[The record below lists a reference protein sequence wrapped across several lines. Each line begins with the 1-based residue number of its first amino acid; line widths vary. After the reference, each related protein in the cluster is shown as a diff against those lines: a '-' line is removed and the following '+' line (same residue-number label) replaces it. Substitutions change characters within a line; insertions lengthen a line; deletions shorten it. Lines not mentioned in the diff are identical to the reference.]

1 MILLLDIG
9 NTNINIA
16 VADKNKILAK
26 WRIST
31 IHNRTADEYIA
42 LITQLMS
49 NNKIKPSN
57 IKDVAICSVVPPIMM
72 HINKMC
78 QSLFGVSAK
87 SVGKELKAN
96 LQVKIDNPSEVGA
109 DRLVNAVGVAKLYG
123 VPAIVVDFGTA
134 TTFDI
139 IDGKGDYC
147 GGVISPGVNLS
158 LRALHEFAA
167 RLPSVPVEKTD
178 KVIGKNTKDAMQ
190 SGVYWGYVGLIEG
203 LLQRIKTEMKCKPVV
218 VATGGLAPL
227 FAEGTKMIE
236 HIDADLTIIGLLEI
250 YNNQKTAK
258 KLKRVS

>member
-16 VADKNKILAK
+16 VADGDRIIAK

-42 LITQLMS
+42 LLTQLMS
-49 NNKIKPSN
+49 NQKIEPSD
-57 IKDVAICSVVPPIMM
+57 IKDVAISSVVPPIMM

-87 SVGKELKAN
+87 VIGAELHARI
-96 LQVKIDNPSEVGA
+96 QVKTDKPSEVGA
-109 DRLVNAVGVAKLYG
+109 DRIVNAVGVAKLYG
-123 VPAIVVDFGTA
+123 TPAIVVDFGTA

-139 IDGKGDYC
+139 VDKNGDYC

-158 LRALHEFAA
+158 LHALHEFAA
-167 RLPSVPVEKTD
+167 RLPSVPVERTA
-178 KVIGKNTKDAMQ
+178 KVIGTNTRDAMQ

-203 LLQRIKTEMKCKPVV
+203 LLVRIKSEMDGKPIV

-227 FAEGTKMIE
+227 FAEGTTAIE
-236 HIDADLTIIGLLEI
+236 HIDADLTIVGLLEI
-250 YNNQKTAK
+250 YNHY
-258 KLKRVS
+258 LK